1 LDEITAGP
9 LPWHRGLLGHL
20 GEIPMIGAL
29 VVTHGHLGRE
39 LVAAAEMIVG
49 EISHIQAVSVGWH
62 DDVNDAR
69 KDIEKRITEVEGG
82 SGVIIL
88 TDMFGGTPSNIA
100 FSFHDPGKVDVVTGV
115 NLPMIIKIAGQKE
128 GETLDSLAGI
138 VRDQGRSSISTASE
152 FLSV

>member
-1 LDEITAGP
+1 
-9 LPWHRGLLGHL
+9 
-20 GEIPMIGAL
+20 MIGAL

-69 KDIEKRITEVEGG
+69 SDIEKRIEDVESGR
-82 SGVIIL
+82 GVIIF

-100 FSFHDPGKVDVVTGV
+100 FSFHDPGRVEIITGV
-115 NLPMIIKIAGQKE
+115 NLPMIIKIASQKE
-128 GETLDSLAGI
+128 GESIDALARV
-138 VRDQGRSSISTASE
+138 VREQGRSSISTASE
-152 FLSV
+152 FLAI